1 MNMSSHWNRL
11 HEPLILEAELVDGV
25 MALAVTSVVET
36 RLDVQSAG
44 LPAYRGN
51 LGVEEVVVSVVVV
64 VVVKCSSREAVGEVE
79 LDVEADN

>member
-11 HEPLILEAELVDGV
+11 HEPLILEAEVVDGV
-25 MALAVTSVVET
+25 MALVVTSVVET

-64 VVVKCSSREAVGEVE
+64 VVKCSSREGVGEVE
-79 LDVEADN
+79 LDVEADK